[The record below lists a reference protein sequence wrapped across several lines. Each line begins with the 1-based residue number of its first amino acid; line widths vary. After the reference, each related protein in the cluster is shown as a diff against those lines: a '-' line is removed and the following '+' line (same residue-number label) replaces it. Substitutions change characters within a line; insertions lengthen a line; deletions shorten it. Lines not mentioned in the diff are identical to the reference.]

1 MIGKCDRA
9 VLCRTMLRRTCICHD
24 VIFVQLLEADRSLQ
38 MSWVF
43 DKEYAHWMDGKIA
56 FVPLGTVL
64 RDTNSEVCRSVD
76 AQGVVRIVL

>member
-1 MIGKCDRA
+1 
-9 VLCRTMLRRTCICHD
+9 
-24 VIFVQLLEADRSLQ
+24 

-56 FVPLGTVL
+56 FVPLETVL